1 MTVHPFPAP
10 ATPAEAV
17 RRFELTLSR
26 RIDGLLRGDHAGRL
40 VGLGT
45 DPGEARPYT
54 PGDDP
59 RRIDWNTTAR
69 TRAPHVRDSV
79 AEHELIT
86 WLVVDL
92 TASLDF
98 GTARCT
104 KRHLVETTAGALAVL
119 AARGGNQ
126 VGAVLLT
133 SEGVVTVP
141 PRAGHLHLMVLFH
154 KILSSPR
161 ADGAG
166 PELGAALGRL
176 ARPHIRS
183 GLVVVVSD
191 FTPAGTWHPAL
202 RLVAAR
208 HETLAVEGLDPLE
221 LELPDVGLL
230 TVVDTETGEE
240 RDVTTGDS
248 GLRRRYA
255 ALARGR
261 REATAATLRSAGVD
275 HLVLRTDRD
284 AVADLVGWLARR
296 PDRLAA
302 LRRARAAHPAGAG
315 RRARMGVG

>member
-1 MTVHPFPAP
+1 MSVHPFPAP
-10 ATPAEAV
+10 ASPTEAV
-17 RRFELTLSR
+17 RRFELSLSR
-26 RIDGLLRGDHAGRL
+26 RIDGLIHGDHPGCR

-45 DPGEARPYT
+45 EPGEARRYV

-59 RRIDWNTTAR
+59 RRIDWNVTAR
-69 TRAPHVRDSV
+69 TRFPHVRDSV
-79 AEHELIT
+79 ADHELTT

-92 TASLDF
+92 TASQDF

-104 KRHLVETTAGALAVL
+104 KRQLAEMAAGALAVL
-119 AARGGNQ
+119 ASRGGNQ

-133 SEGVVTVP
+133 SEGVVTIE

-154 KILSSPR
+154 KLLSSPR

-176 ARPHIRS
+176 ARPHIRP

-191 FTPAGTWHPAL
+191 FPAAGTWHPAL
-202 RLVAAR
+202 RLLAAR
-208 HETLAVEGLDPLE
+208 HETLAVEVLDPRE

-230 TVVDTETGEE
+230 TVVDPETGEE
-240 RDVTTGDS
+240 RDVTTGDAR
-248 GLRRRYA
+248 LRQRYA
-255 ALARGR
+255 ALARER
-261 REATAATLRSAGVD
+261 REATAATLRGAGVD

-296 PDRLAA
+296 PQRLAA
-302 LRRARAAHPAGAG
+302 MRRARAAHPAGAG
-315 RRARMGVG
+315 RRARLGVG

>member
-1 MTVHPFPAP
+1 MSVHPLPAP

-26 RIDGLLRGDHAGRL
+26 RIDGLLHGDHTGRL

-45 DPGEARPYT
+45 EPGEARPYA

-59 RRIDWNTTAR
+59 RRIDWNVTAR
-69 TRAPHVRDSV
+69 TRAPHVRDTA
-79 AEHELIT
+79 AEHVLIT

-104 KRHLVETTAGALAVL
+104 KRQLVETAAGALAVL
-119 AARGGNQ
+119 ASRGGNQ

-133 SEGVVTVP
+133 SEGVVVIE

-154 KILSSPR
+154 KLLSSPR

-166 PELGAALGRL
+166 PDLGAALGRL
-176 ARPHIRS
+176 ARPHIRP
-183 GLVVVVSD
+183 GLVVLVSD
-191 FTPAGTWHPAL
+191 FPPAGTWHPAL

-208 HETLAVEGLDPLE
+208 HETLAVEVLDPRE

-230 TVVDTETGEE
+230 TVVDAETGEE
-240 RDVTTGDS
+240 RDVATGDS

-255 ALARGR
+255 ALARER
-261 REATAATLRSAGVD
+261 REASATTLRGAGVD

-284 AVADLVGWLARR
+284 AVADLVGWLAHR

-302 LRRARAAHPAGAG
+302 MRRARAAHPAGAG
-315 RRARMGVG
+315 RRARTGVG